1 MHCRIEI
8 FALSILVAVVTAL
21 GCSGIVPCDNQRDLP
36 AHIEAAVNPIP
47 IRRHFIQNN
56 SHHKILVA
64 VIDTGIDYNHP
75 KLVNNIHFCLD
86 RNHRPVRLGWDFIG
100 QDGWPSPYIGRR
112 NSVSDFERDV
122 IDKLIHEEAALEI
135 YLDKRRNVVQECL
148 ASAWHGTSLEGLIV
162 QDCRYIGLLG
172 YRVIPPNR
180 MPQVHPDYAL
190 QISENLLRACRCAVE
205 DGANIVVMTAFLHFD
220 MADDDIS
227 YLRMKKLRHQFE
239 ELLKIHDDVLF
250 LASAGNCNGYT
261 FSGQAANQIDFPAGI
276 PAENLLVV
284 GSFSKEGHPSCFSNI
299 PSHQIRAV
307 YFPGEDMECI
317 CPLKMLGLPD
327 KYLATLP
334 AFFDDLLE
342 GNESYGSL
350 VSYLQMMGIKEP
362 MINSGTSFSTAL
374 AASACAKLW
383 VENAQAAPRDIIEK
397 LLEVFGGSF

>member
-112 NSVSDFERDV
+112 NPVSDFERDV

-148 ASAWHGTSLEGLIV
+148 ASAWHGTSLAGLIV

-190 QISENLLRACRCAVE
+190 QISENIIRACRYAVE

-220 MADDDIS
+220 MADDDTS
-227 YLRMKKLRHQFE
+227 YLRMKKLRDQFKK
-239 ELLKIHDDVLF
+239 LLNIHDDVLF

-261 FSGQAANQIDFPAGI
+261 FSGLEANQVDFPAGI

-284 GSFSKEGHPSCFSNI
+284 GSLSKEGHPSCFSNI
-299 PSHQIRAV
+299 PSHHIRVV
-307 YFPGEDMECI
+307 YLPGEDMECI
-317 CPLKMLGLPD
+317 CPKKMLGLPD
-327 KYLATLP
+327 QYLATLP
-334 AFFDDLLE
+334 TFFDDLLE

-350 VSYLQMMGIKEP
+350 VSYLQMMGVKGP

-374 AASACAKLW
+374 AAGACAKLW
-383 VENAQAAPRDIIEK
+383 VENVQAAPRDIIEK
-397 LLEVFGGSF
+397 MLEAFGAQF